1 MEQQEIELLRK
12 KIDSLTAKLIDAKSD
27 VAKWTE
33 ANKSLSL
40 SAASA
45 RAKNQG
51 AGRGFIGGLMGSKF
65 RSAIR
70 AGAVASNTAISREV
84 ADKRAQIS
92 DGKKVAQDRVRE
104 IQSELAEAK
113 LQLKVLT
120 SREKKTV
127 SIKQSATKRATESL
141 DLLQKLKNAKDSGL
155 LTHEEFEEKR
165 KKLIDEL

>member
-1 MEQQEIELLRK
+1 MEQQEIELLK
-12 KIDSLTAKLIDAKSD
+12 QNIDSLTAKLVDAKSE
-27 VAKWTE
+27 VTKWTE
-33 ANKSLSL
+33 ANKSLAL

-65 RSAIR
+65 RSVIR
-70 AGAVASNTAISREV
+70 AGAAASNAAISKEV

-92 DGKKVAQDRVRE
+92 EGKAAAQDQVRE

-120 SREKKTV
+120 SGEKKSASV
-127 SIKQSATKRATESL
+127 KQSVAKRATESL